1 MNPPQ
6 GAEIL
11 QLVSSMF
18 EGEGEWL
25 TPVGSAALSTH
36 PHSTMAIDRY
46 GLCRSISGDR
56 WLQLLM
62 GSHMPYD
69 QYGAPY
75 PSEHQDDSITA
86 VMDLLEGSR
95 LTSWIAC
102 EYRIRPRL
110 EVHLQMVVGASS
122 VDGHKIV
129 DVNIIPSGDG
139 WCDQV
144 S

>member
-25 TPVGSAALSTH
+25 TPAGSAALSTN

-75 PSEHQDDSITA
+75 PSEHQDDSVA
-86 VMDLLEGSR
+86 AGLGKHFGPLLDSCLDGGNSLR
-95 LTSWIAC
+95 
-102 EYRIRPRL
+102 YRGQRTFARSGRGL
-110 EVHLQMVVGASS
+110 VSH
-122 VDGHKIV
+122 GHFF
-129 DVNIIPSGDG
+129 
-139 WCDQV
+139 QHEEE
-144 S
+144 